1 MTDTA
6 VQPGWYDDP
15 DNRDDLRWW
24 DGAGW
29 SEHRKRDAG
38 SGLRDLAY
46 AVPSSASAPGAST
59 PGGRMRYADR
69 ERAMR
74 RNNPFA
80 YAAILLALIGAIFDL
95 FALPGL
101 VAIGLAIAGL
111 VRTASFDAR
120 VVRYRGFTTAVI
132 ALILGVLATVSFTF
146 QVLHALH

>member
-29 SEHRKRDAG
+29 SEHRKLGVG
-38 SGLRDLAY
+38 SGRRDLAY
-46 AVPSSASAPGAST
+46 STSTAAAPDAPTS
-59 PGGRMRYADR
+59 GGRVRYADR

-80 YAAILLALIGAIFDL
+80 YAAILLALIAFIIDFL
-95 FALPGL
+95 ALPGL
-101 VAIGLAIAGL
+101 VAIGFAIAGL
-111 VRTASFDAR
+111 VRAASFDAR
-120 VVRYRGFTTAVI
+120 VVRYRGLTTAVI
-132 ALILGVLATVSFTF
+132 ALVLAVLATVSFTF
-146 QVLHALH
+146 QMLHALR